1 MKKGIALRFNADIF
15 TPVNV
20 CLSHVSLINKQTNQ
34 TKTFKILSK
43 NSQVHM
49 DFSHSLQAGLTL
61 LYNIKWKATV
71 YPVLKLLNSALPY
84 ALSEDDIKLIQQLLR
99 EKEK

>member
-1 MKKGIALRFNADIF
+1 
-15 TPVNV
+15 
-20 CLSHVSLINKQTNQ
+20 
-34 TKTFKILSK
+34 
-43 NSQVHM
+43 M

-61 LYNIKWKATV
+61 LYNIKWKAIV
-71 YPVLKLLNSALPY
+71 YPLLKLLNSVLPY